1 MGNSKR
7 PNSSGTQR
15 EDGRWV
21 IMLTVG
27 RDANGKPKRKYIYG
41 KTQKEALE
49 KWAKEKEKYEVLV
62 PDAGNMTVTEW
73 CMRWVNLNKQN
84 IKNSTK
90 NSYVT
95 NIQTHI
101 SPAIGGIKV
110 NKLTTNNVQYALNL
124 CYSGGS
130 ISLFKKVYSVL
141 KGAMDEAVEQGL
153 IKKNPVKGVVFP
165 EDNKK
170 PIRALTEAE
179 RIRFIEAL
187 EGEWYRPL
195 FLFYMYSGCRLSE
208 ALPLKWSDIELE
220 NGKVKISK
228 ITSVIRDFDKKTSVQ
243 HVCEGR
249 VKTKAGFRTILLTP
263 GILEILREHKEY
275 LKNLVHKFGLQW
287 SEDSLVFPNS
297 YYKVPQMSNVEA
309 VFRRI
314 RNKAG
319 IKNFTLH
326 GLRHTYAT
334 MSLKETTNAKFISD
348 QLGHKSVKTTLDVYY
363 NPTDEDKKNNV
374 MKITGIDNFLLQ
386 AKANMEAE
394 VEETYDESE
403 EE

>member
-1 MGNSKR
+1 MGSSKR

-49 KWAKEKEKYEVLV
+49 KWAKEKEKYEVLI

-179 RIRFIEAL
+179 RIRFIEVL

-275 LKNLVHKFGLQW
+275 LKDLVHKFGLQW

>member
-1 MGNSKR
+1 
-7 PNSSGTQR
+7 
-15 EDGRWV
+15 
-21 IMLTVG
+21 
-27 RDANGKPKRKYIYG
+27 
-41 KTQKEALE
+41 
-49 KWAKEKEKYEVLV
+49 
-62 PDAGNMTVTEW
+62 
-73 CMRWVNLNKQN
+73 
-84 IKNSTK
+84 
-90 NSYVT
+90 
-95 NIQTHI
+95 
-101 SPAIGGIKV
+101 
-110 NKLTTNNVQYALNL
+110 
-124 CYSGGS
+124 
-130 ISLFKKVYSVL
+130 
-141 KGAMDEAVEQGL
+141 MDEAVEQGL

-275 LKNLVHKFGLQW
+275 LKDLVHKFGLQW

-374 MKITGIDNFLLQ
+374 MKITGIDSFLLQ

>member
-1 MGNSKR
+1 MGSSKR

-49 KWAKEKEKYEVLV
+49 KWAKEKEKYEVLI

-275 LKNLVHKFGLQW
+275 LKDLVHKFGLQW

>member
-374 MKITGIDNFLLQ
+374 MKITGIDNFLSQ

>member
-41 KTQKEALE
+41 KTQTEALE
-49 KWAKEKEKYEVLV
+49 KWAKEKEKYEVLI

-110 NKLTTNNVQYALNL
+110 NKLTTNKVQYALNL

-275 LKNLVHKFGLQW
+275 LKDLVHKFGLQW